1 MSAVPPSHKLPQS
14 FAVASLVLG
23 LVGPIP
29 IVWQILRLPNILAVL
44 LPNILAVLL
53 PSILAVI
60 LGHIGISRASHGTG
74 SSKGMAIAGLVLG
87 YIIAGLIAV
96 LLLVTGA
103 SYLNRHWH

>member
-1 MSAVPPSHKLPQS
+1 MPPQQNLPQGLS
-14 FAVASLVLG
+14 IASMVLG
-23 LVGPIP
+23 ITGIPFSWFLVGI
-29 IVWQILRLPNILAVL
+29 
-44 LPNILAVLL
+44 

-60 LGHIGISRASHGTG
+60 FGHIGLSKANHGTG
-74 SSKGMAIAGLVLG
+74 GGKGMAIAGLVLG

>member
-44 LPNILAVLL
+44 LP
-53 PSILAVI
+53 SILAVI
-60 LGHIGISRASHGTG
+60 FGHIGISRASHGTG

>member
-29 IVWQILRLPNILAVL
+29 IVWQILR